1 MHLSGA
7 TVLVLAAVAFAAGL
21 VDAIAGGG
29 GLLTVPALMSVMPS
43 SPHLALGT
51 NKGQSVF
58 GAIASAVSYWRRGG
72 IDRERAAS
80 AFACA
85 LLGAAGGSA
94 LQLAVPAEPLRP
106 VALVLLVAAALVVIL
121 HPLIV
126 KQAGARKSVSPAVP
140 GAIAFALGA
149 YDGFFGPGTGSLL
162 IVAYVTFLGD
172 SMTRASGNAKIAN
185 LASNLAAVVIFA
197 FKGTVLWH
205 VSLPM
210 AVGNALGA
218 AVGARVALH
227 GGDRFVRAIVLLV
240 VLALVTK
247 LTWDL
252 VSRS

>member
-1 MHLSGA
+1 MHLSWA

-29 GLLTVPALMSVMPS
+29 GLLTVPALMSVLPS
-43 SPHLALGT
+43 SHLVLGT

-58 GAIASAVSYWRRGG
+58 GAVASAVSYWRRGG
-72 IDRERAAS
+72 IDRERAVS

-94 LQLAVPAEPLRP
+94 LQLAVPNEPLRP
-106 VALVLLVAAALVVIL
+106 VSLVLLVAAALVVIL

-126 KQAGARKSVSPAVP
+126 KQAAAPKVAPPVVAL
-140 GAIAFALGA
+140 AIAFALGA

-210 AVGNALGA
+210 AAGNALGA

-252 VSRS
+252 VGRS